1 MVAIDKE
8 ILRVGVAV
16 SKEIAMIKGLSEN
29 REYAQNTQNEN
40 ISLTLRLSRSENKS
54 SLPLL
59 HIFFNNFTN
68 RTITYPLDD

>member
-1 MVAIDKE
+1 MAIDKE
-8 ILRVGVAV
+8 VLKVGLAV

-40 ISLTLRLSRSENKS
+40 ISLTLRLCRSENKS

-59 HIFFNNFTN
+59 HIF
-68 RTITYPLDD
+68 YKDLY